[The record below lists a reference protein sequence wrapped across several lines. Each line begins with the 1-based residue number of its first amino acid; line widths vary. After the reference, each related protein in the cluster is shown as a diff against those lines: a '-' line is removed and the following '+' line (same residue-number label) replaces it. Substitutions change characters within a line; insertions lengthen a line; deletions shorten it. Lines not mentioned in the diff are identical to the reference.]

1 MLPKGAWGYPREG
14 AERSKTAQ
22 GRSRTPQEPTRDD
35 QNASL
40 RASGSALE
48 ALRTRLE
55 RRKNVPGKLR
65 GTKNGYKMVTKC
77 SPERY
82 R

>member
-1 MLPKGAWGYPREG
+1 MVSQTSAKTPERPCKGFAKGAE
-14 AERSKTAQ
+14 
-22 GRSRTPQEPTRDD
+22 PQESPRDD
-35 QNASL
+35 QNTSL

-55 RRKNVPGKLR
+55 RRKNAAGKLR
-65 GTKNGYKMVTKC
+65 GPQNAYKNVTKC
-77 SPERY
+77 SPEGY